1 MANQDEYAT
10 CAATRATLRIYDLP
24 PDEVTAALGIEP
36 DETQSRGELRH
47 GKPIK
52 LDGWFLSTQQ
62 HLPSRDVR
70 LHIGWLLD
78 RLQGREQA
86 LEALRAK
93 GARTDISCYWLSA
106 SGHGGP
112 TVPPALARRLAEL
125 GLECWFD
132 VYFHGA
138 LRDTVDPFGRVTA
151 TLADVVTPSTGLDL
165 VGFHIDLE
173 EVLRSCKAL
182 SSFRFAAATPDRPGL
197 LVEAE
202 VDPSVKSLQELARA
216 LQHMWVATTYL
227 RLGATSLTHSPEA
240 TTLRFAT
247 ASPPALF
254 VTGRIRVSGPVQAA
268 LAEAYQRHWP
278 LDPEPS

>member
-1 MANQDEYAT
+1 MADQDEYAT
-10 CAATRATLRIYDLP
+10 CARTRATLRIYDVP
-24 PDEVTAALGIEP
+24 PDEITAALGIEP
-36 DETQSRGELRH
+36 DETQRRGELRH

-52 LDGWFLSTQQ
+52 LDGWFLSTKA
-62 HLPSRDVR
+62 HLESRDVR

-138 LRDTVDPFGRVTA
+138 LEETADPFDRVVA

-165 VGFHIDLE
+165 VGFTIDLE
-173 EVLRSCKAL
+173 EMLKRCQAIA
-182 SSFRFAAATPDRPGL
+182 SFRFEARAPDGPML

-202 VDPSVKSLQELARA
+202 ADAKVESLQKLAAA
-216 LQHMWVATTYL
+216 LETMWTAVTYC
-227 RLGATSLTHSPEA
+227 RLGATSLIHSREA
-240 TTLRFAT
+240 TTFRFAT
-247 ASPPALF
+247 ASQPSLF
-254 VTGRIRVSGPVQAA
+254 VTGRIRVSGDVHTA
-268 LAEAYQRHWP
+268 LVEKYQRHWP